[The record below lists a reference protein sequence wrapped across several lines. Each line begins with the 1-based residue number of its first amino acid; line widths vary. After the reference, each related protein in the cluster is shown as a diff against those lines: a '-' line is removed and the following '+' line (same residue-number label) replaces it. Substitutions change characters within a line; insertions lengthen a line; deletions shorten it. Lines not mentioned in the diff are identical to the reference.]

1 MKHKLNYLFLV
12 IALMTQWGWNVARAG
27 DIRTGYAI
35 NNKEDYTKGIF
46 TFEMGDTIN
55 DLKLWMPL
63 TFDQASGG
71 RLIGDT
77 YYYMDYTG
85 LYAVNMDDQSVRLVA
100 DYGATDMGA
109 IASCLAYDYQ
119 EQAK

>member
-35 NNKEDYTKGIF
+35 NNNEDYTKGIF

-63 TFDQASGG
+63 TF
-71 RLIGDT
+71 
-77 YYYMDYTG
+77 
-85 LYAVNMDDQSVRLVA
+85 
-100 DYGATDMGA
+100 
-109 IASCLAYDYQ
+109 
-119 EQAK
+119 